1 MDRSAS
7 GADGGARDFF
17 EGYAR
22 DFDHIYE
29 EGGKGAFAR
38 YVDTSLRKE
47 MRIRFEKTFESLAPM
62 QGRSMLDAGCGGG
75 RYAIPAAKAGA
86 SQVLG
91 IDFSPTMLDL
101 ARQKAT
107 AEGVGNVCRFELG
120 DLLTYP
126 VAEKSFD
133 YAIAIGFFDY
143 QKDPEAALRA
153 LVARGQAAR
162 LRVAAEA
169 LAPAHAAALRP
180 LHVLPLLHPLL
191 LARRGR
197 AARGGDESEE
207 GHDLRHRPRVQSA
220 VWTLSRGER
229 GGDAASLSSFARSI

>member
-1 MDRSAS
+1 MATASMDRSAS

-29 EGGKGAFAR
+29 EGGKGRIAR
-38 YVDTSLRKE
+38 FIDTGLRKE
-47 MRIRFEKTFESLAPM
+47 MRIRFEKAFEALAPM
-62 QGRSMLDAGCGGG
+62 QGRSLLDAGCGGG

-91 IDFSPTMLDL
+91 IDFSPSMLDL
-101 ARQKAT
+101 ARLKAT

-120 DLLTYP
+120 DLLNFT

-143 QKDPEAALRA
+143 QKNPEAALRA
-153 LVARGQAAR
+153 LA
-162 LRVAAEA
+162 RVAKRRVFVSLPKRWHMLTPQRYLRYTLFRCYIRFYSRPEVEQ
-169 LAPAHAAALRP
+169 LAAAMNPRQ
-180 LHVLPLLHPLL
+180 VTIFDIGREYNLL
-191 LARRGR
+191 L
-197 AARGGDESEE
+197 DFE
-207 GHDLRHRPRVQSA
+207 
-220 VWTLSRGER
+220 
-229 GGDAASLSSFARSI
+229 

>member
-1 MDRSAS
+1 MATASMDRSAS

-29 EGGKGAFAR
+29 EGGKGPIAR
-38 YVDTSLRKE
+38 YIDTSLRKE
-47 MRIRFEKTFESLAPM
+47 MRIRFEKTFESLSPM
-62 QGRSMLDAGCGGG
+62 QGRSLLDAGCGGG

-91 IDFSPTMLDL
+91 IDFSPSMLDL
-101 ARQKAT
+101 ARQKAK

-143 QKDPEAALRA
+143 QKDP
-153 LVARGQAAR
+153 
-162 LRVAAEA
+162 
-169 LAPAHAAALRP
+169 AAALGALARAAKRRVFVSLPKRWHLLTPQRYLRYTLFRCYIRFFSRP
-180 LHVLPLLHPLL
+180 EVERLAATVKPKKVTIFDIGREYNLL
-191 LARRGR
+191 L
-197 AARGGDESEE
+197 DFE
-207 GHDLRHRPRVQSA
+207 
-220 VWTLSRGER
+220 
-229 GGDAASLSSFARSI
+229 